1 MPLNRRVIMASL
13 TARPHLHTTCLIV
26 YDWTPRSWPGG
37 PPSTPLWRTRWWLQL
52 LKSFPPRMSVPNF
65 SERSWPS
72 SKRLRFLRCLRVL
85 QRRPTCSCYAVMPFS
100 GTSISSPQFSLQ
112 CVQRRLKVTMWLV
125 LNQRYFKR
133 GSGPSDKLIVWQAH
147 QWLSPDRKKS
157 RPARRRHPR
166 RRLLGLLCLTGWAL
180 LHPQRRGLSHRS
192 RPFQLAPEGPV
203 HDPSKEARSLA
214 SLLLLPQPRNVD
226 GSQVG
231 ARLANFAPHWRSL
244 LGNCR
249 ATGIIEDG
257 VGIAFQQRPQLT
269 HQSISFRTRNSRQD
283 LQQAVDALLMKG
295 AIERVTN
302 VRSLGFYSRLFLVPK
317 KTGDLR
323 PVIDLST
330 LNRHMVVPHFKMET
344 QVSVR
349 SAIRSQEWAVSIDIR
364 DAYLHVPMH
373 QAVRKYLRFVV
384 NKKVYQFTC
393 LPFGLATSPR
403 EFTKLLR
410 PVVSLWRQ
418 QGVKLHVYLDDCL
431 IKADTPEE
439 AQLHSQTTIKVLQF
453 LGWIIN
459 FEKCD
464 LTPSQDFQFI
474 GMQFNI
480 RRFTV
485 APLPKMLVKVQ
496 SVHQHWMAN
505 PNITA
510 RDLHRLIGMLVFMA
524 LLVRR
529 GRLRLRPVQWWA
541 ATAWCQ
547 RTGNWSD
554 RIQVPQWVLSEV
566 AWWSSPAVLQGLPL
580 AARETEVT
588 LFTDA
593 SSSGWGAQ
601 LGSHSTQGQWS
612 ASQRLCHI
620 NVLEMQAVI
629 YAVRDFLPHLR
640 YRVVRLMCDNA
651 VTVAYIKNE
660 GGTRSHTLMQM
671 TIRLLKWCD
680 SKAITLVPVHLPGV
694 RNIQADSLSRV
705 GQTLTT
711 EWTMAME
718 SLRPVFPKWGEP
730 QIDMFATF
738 VNRRLVKFV
747 SPYPDPRA
755 EWTDA
760 MSMPWD
766 KERGLLYVFP
776 PFKMVP
782 QVLQKIAQS
791 PGLQVILIAILQP
804 AASWFP
810 ELMDLAQEDPV
821 ALFVEGQ
828 DLLTQDVCM
837 GVGRDRDSS
846 LPAVKSSRVETLRAI
861 LRAKGHSRE
870 AANMMSRCLRESS
883 QQVYES
889 HWSRFVAFCRT
900 KRWQLFRVR
909 SHHFSTYMMH
919 LFRDGL
925 LPSTI
930 ISHRTSVASV
940 LRHWVYDPAADP
952 HIKLLVRAFRLQRPV
967 QRRIMPKWDLHLVL
981 LSLMRPPFTSQS
993 EDDGESSDDVIPLKW
1008 RTLKCLFLLALAS
1021 ARRRSYLHALSIA
1034 PGRCVFTRGNTH
1046 RQLVVSLLPE
1056 PGFLAKNQLP
1066 TQAPEWI
1073 TVPGIAHLNP
1083 TEPERMLCPVRQLK
1097 LYIRDSE
1104 RIRGGRQ
1111 RMFIHWNRSIGD
1123 IMRSHIS
1130 RWIVETVKEAYTQA
1144 DRQYDRVTAHEVRA
1158 LSASWAYNCQVAL
1171 PDILS
1176 AAFWRSSGVFQ
1187 NSYLRDMACIAEGMS
1202 TLGPVVVA
1210 QHVVDPGHLHPP
1222 P

>member
-1 MPLNRRVIMASL
+1 MVSS
-13 TARPHLHTTCLIV
+13 TARHQRHTTCLIV
-26 YDWTPRSWPGG
+26 CAWTQRSWPGG
-37 PPSTPLWRTRWWLQL
+37 PPFTHLWRTRWWLQS

-72 SKRLRFLRCLRVL
+72 YKRLRFLRCLRGL
-85 QRRPTCSCYAVMPFS
+85 RRRPTCSCCAVTPFS
-100 GTSISSPQFSLQ
+100 GTSISSPQFSPP
-112 CVQRRLKVTMWLV
+112 CVQRRLKVIMWLV

-157 RPARRRHPR
+157 RPARSRHPR
-166 RRLLGLLCLTGWAL
+166 RRLLDLLCLTGWAL
-180 LHPQRRGLSHRS
+180 LLPQRRGRSHRS

-203 HDPSKEARSLA
+203 HGLSKEARSLA
-214 SLLLLPQPRNVD
+214 SLLMLPQPRNVD
-226 GSQVG
+226 GFQVG
-231 ARLANFAPHWRSL
+231 ARLADFAPHWRSL

-249 ATGIIEDG
+249 ATGIVEDG

-344 QVSVR
+344 QGSVR

-410 PVVSLWRQ
+410 PVVSLLRQ
-418 QGVKLHVYLDDCL
+418 QGVKLHVYLDDWL
-431 IKADTPEE
+431 IRADTPEE
-439 AQLHSQTTIKVLQF
+439 AQLHSQTIIKVLQF

-459 FEKCD
+459 FEKSD

-474 GMQFNI
+474 GMQFNT

-485 APLPKMLVKVQ
+485 APLPKMRIKVQ
-496 SVHQHWMAN
+496 SVLQHWMAN

-510 RDLHRLIGMLVFMA
+510 RDLHRLLGMLVFMA
-524 LLVRR
+524 SLVRR

-629 YAVRDFLPHLR
+629 CAVRDFLPLLR
-640 YRVVRLMCDNA
+640 YHVVRLMCDNA

-718 SLRPVFPKWGEP
+718 SLRPVFAKWGEP
-730 QIDMFATF
+730 QIDMFAKF
-738 VNRRLVKFV
+738 ANRRLVKFV

-791 PGLQVILIAILQP
+791 PELQVILIALLQP

-810 ELMDLAQEDPV
+810 ELMNLTQEDPV
-821 ALFVEGQ
+821 PLFVEGQ

-837 GVGRDRDSS
+837 GGGVTETRHFRPSNLHAWKLSGPFWEPRVIPGKLPTWCQDAYENLHNKCMNLIGQDSWRSVGRKNGKFFK
-846 LPAVKSSRVETLRAI
+846 LEV
-861 LRAKGHSRE
+861 
-870 AANMMSRCLRESS
+870 
-883 QQVYES
+883 
-889 HWSRFVAFCRT
+889 
-900 KRWQLFRVR
+900 
-909 SHHFSTYMMH
+909 
-919 LFRDGL
+919 
-925 LPSTI
+925 I
-930 ISHRTSVASV
+930 IS
-940 LRHWVYDPAADP
+940 
-952 HIKLLVRAFRLQRPV
+952 
-967 QRRIMPKWDLHLVL
+967 
-981 LSLMRPPFTSQS
+981 
-993 EDDGESSDDVIPLKW
+993 
-1008 RTLKCLFLLALAS
+1008 
-1021 ARRRSYLHALSIA
+1021 
-1034 PGRCVFTRGNTH
+1034 
-1046 RQLVVSLLPE
+1046 
-1056 PGFLAKNQLP
+1056 
-1066 TQAPEWI
+1066 
-1073 TVPGIAHLNP
+1073 VPIWC
-1083 TEPERMLCPVRQLK
+1083 T
-1097 LYIRDSE
+1097 
-1104 RIRGGRQ
+1104 
-1111 RMFIHWNRSIGD
+1111 
-1123 IMRSHIS
+1123 
-1130 RWIVETVKEAYTQA
+1130 
-1144 DRQYDRVTAHEVRA
+1144 
-1158 LSASWAYNCQVAL
+1158 
-1171 PDILS
+1171 
-1176 AAFWRSSGVFQ
+1176 SSGTIYYPRRLFHIARLWLLCYVIGCTIRQ
-1187 NSYLRDMACIAEGMS
+1187 PIQTSSYWSGLSGWNVRCNAESCPNGIFIWFYY
-1202 TLGPVVVA
+1202 
-1210 QHVVDPGHLHPP
+1210 H
-1222 P
+1222 

>member
-1 MPLNRRVIMASL
+1 MLSTPLSRRVTMASL
-13 TARPHLHTTCLIV
+13 TTRPHLHTTCLIV
-26 YDWTPRSWPGG
+26 YVWTPRSWPGG
-37 PPSTPLWRTRWWLQL
+37 PPSTHLWRIRWWLQW
-52 LKSFPPRMSVPNF
+52 LKSFPPRMSAQNF

-72 SKRLRFLRCLRVL
+72 SKRLKFLRCLRVL
-85 QRRPTCSCYAVMPFS
+85 QRRPTCSCYAVMPSS

-112 CVQRRLKVTMWLV
+112 CVQLHLKVTMWLV
-125 LNQRYFKR
+125 LNQRSFKLV
-133 GSGPSDKLIVWQAH
+133 SGPSDKLIVWQAH
-147 QWLSPDRKKS
+147 QWLSPSRKKS

-166 RRLLGLLCLTGWAL
+166 RRLLGLPCLTGWAP
-180 LHPQRRGLSHRS
+180 LHPQRRGRSHRS
-192 RPFQLAPEGPV
+192 RPFELAPEGPV

-214 SLLLLPQPRNVD
+214 SLLPQPSNVD

-231 ARLANFAPHWRSL
+231 ARLADFAPHWRSL

-249 ATGIIEDG
+249 ATGIVEDV

-302 VRSLGFYSRLFLVPK
+302 VKSLGFYSRLFLVPK

-330 LNRHMVVPHFKMET
+330 LNHHMVVPHFKMET
-344 QVSVR
+344 QGSVR
-349 SAIRSQEWAVSIDIR
+349 SAIRSQEWTVSIDIR
-364 DAYLHVPMH
+364 NAYLHVPMH

-410 PVVSLWRQ
+410 PVVSLLRQ
-418 QGVKLHVYLDDCL
+418 QGVKLHVYLDDWL
-431 IKADTPEE
+431 IRADTPEE
-439 AQLHSQTTIKVLQF
+439 AQLHAQTTIKVLQF

-459 FEKCD
+459 FEKSD

-474 GMQFNI
+474 GMPFNT

-485 APLPKMLVKVQ
+485 APLPKMRVKVQ

-510 RDLHRLIGMLVFMA
+510 RDLHRLLGMLVFMA
-524 LLVRR
+524 SLVRR

-541 ATAWCQ
+541 VTAWCQ
-547 RTGNWSD
+547 RTGNWFD

-612 ASQRLCHI
+612 ASQRSCHT

-651 VTVAYIKNE
+651 VTVAYINNE
-660 GGTRSHTLMQM
+660 GGSRSHTLMQM

-718 SLRPVFPKWGEP
+718 SLRPVFAKWGEP

-738 VNRRLVKFV
+738 ANRRLVKFV

-760 MSMPWD
+760 MSMPWVGQGEGPLVRLPAIQD
-766 KERGLLYVFP
+766 GPASSAENRSITRSAGDTDRSTATGSIMVSRADGPNPRRPGSPVRGR
-776 PFKMVP
+776 
-782 QVLQKIAQS
+782 S
-791 PGLQVILIAILQP
+791 RP
-804 AASWFP
+804 A
-810 ELMDLAQEDPV
+810 DTRHV
-821 ALFVEGQ
+821 HGR
-828 DLLTQDVCM
+828 
-837 GVGRDRDSS
+837 GRDRNSS

-861 LRAKGHSRE
+861 LRAKGLSRE

-900 KRWQLFRVR
+900 KRWQVFRVR

-952 HIKLLVRAFRLQRPV
+952 HIKLLVRAFRLERPV

-981 LSLMRPPFTSQS
+981 LSLMRPPFTSQN

-1008 RTLKCLFLLALAS
+1008 RTLKCVFLLALAS
-1021 ARRRSYLHALSIA
+1021 ARRRSYLHA
-1034 PGRCVFTRGNTH
+1034 
-1046 RQLVVSLLPE
+1046 
-1056 PGFLAKNQLP
+1056 
-1066 TQAPEWI
+1066 
-1073 TVPGIAHLNP
+1073 
-1083 TEPERMLCPVRQLK
+1083 
-1097 LYIRDSE
+1097 
-1104 RIRGGRQ
+1104 
-1111 RMFIHWNRSIGD
+1111 
-1123 IMRSHIS
+1123 
-1130 RWIVETVKEAYTQA
+1130 
-1144 DRQYDRVTAHEVRA
+1144 
-1158 LSASWAYNCQVAL
+1158 
-1171 PDILS
+1171 
-1176 AAFWRSSGVFQ
+1176 
-1187 NSYLRDMACIAEGMS
+1187 
-1202 TLGPVVVA
+1202 
-1210 QHVVDPGHLHPP
+1210 
-1222 P
+1222 

>member
-1 MPLNRRVIMASL
+1 MASS
-13 TARPHLHTTCLIV
+13 TARHQLHTTCLIV
-26 YDWTPRSWPGG
+26 CAWTQRSWPGG
-37 PPSTPLWRTRWWLQL
+37 PPFTHLWRTRWWLQS

-72 SKRLRFLRCLRVL
+72 YKRLRFLLCLRGL
-85 QRRPTCSCYAVMPFS
+85 RRRPTCSCCAVTPFS
-100 GTSISSPQFSLQ
+100 GTSISSPQFSPP
-112 CVQRRLKVTMWLV
+112 CVQRRLKVIMWLV

-133 GSGPSDKLIVWQAH
+133 GSGPSDKPIVWQAH

-157 RPARRRHPR
+157 RPARSRHPR

-180 LHPQRRGLSHRS
+180 LLPQRRGRSHRS

-203 HDPSKEARSLA
+203 HGLSKEARSLA
-214 SLLLLPQPRNVD
+214 SLLMLPQPRNAD
-226 GSQVG
+226 GFQVG
-231 ARLANFAPHWRSL
+231 ARLADFAPHWQSL

-249 ATGIIEDG
+249 ATGIVEDG

-344 QVSVR
+344 QGSVR

-410 PVVSLWRQ
+410 PVVSLLRQ
-418 QGVKLHVYLDDCL
+418 QGVKLHVYLDDWL
-431 IKADTPEE
+431 IRADTPEE
-439 AQLHSQTTIKVLQF
+439 AQLHSQTIIKVLQF

-459 FEKCD
+459 FEKSD

-474 GMQFNI
+474 GMQFNT

-485 APLPKMLVKVQ
+485 APLPKMRIKVQ
-496 SVHQHWMAN
+496 SVLQHWMAN

-510 RDLHRLIGMLVFMA
+510 RDLHRLLGMLVFMA
-524 LLVRR
+524 SLVRR

-629 YAVRDFLPHLR
+629 CAVRDFLPLLR
-640 YRVVRLMCDNA
+640 YHVVRLMCDNA

-718 SLRPVFPKWGEP
+718 SLRPVFAKWGEP

-738 VNRRLVKFV
+738 ANRRLVKFV

-791 PGLQVILIAILQP
+791 PELQVILIALLQP

-810 ELMDLAQEDPV
+810 ELMNLTQEDPV
-821 ALFVEGQ
+821 PLFVEGQ

-837 GVGRDRDSS
+837 GGGVTETRHFRPSNLHAWKLSGPFWEPRVIPGKLPTWCQDAYENLHNKCMNLIGQDSWRSVGRKNGKFFK
-846 LPAVKSSRVETLRAI
+846 LEV
-861 LRAKGHSRE
+861 
-870 AANMMSRCLRESS
+870 
-883 QQVYES
+883 
-889 HWSRFVAFCRT
+889 
-900 KRWQLFRVR
+900 
-909 SHHFSTYMMH
+909 
-919 LFRDGL
+919 
-925 LPSTI
+925 I
-930 ISHRTSVASV
+930 ISVPIWCTSSGTIYYPRR
-940 LRHWVYDPAADP
+940 LF
-952 HIKLLVRAFRLQRPV
+952 HIARLWLLCY
-967 QRRIMPKWDLHLVL
+967 
-981 LSLMRPPFTSQS
+981 
-993 EDDGESSDDVIPLKW
+993 VIGC
-1008 RTLKCLFLLALAS
+1008 T
-1021 ARRRSYLHALSIA
+1021 I
-1034 PGRCVFTRGNTH
+1034 
-1046 RQLVVSLLPE
+1046 RQ
-1056 PGFLAKNQLP
+1056 P
-1066 TQAPEWI
+1066 TQTSSYWSGLSGWNVQCNAESCPS
-1073 TVPGIAHLNP
+1073 GI
-1083 TEPERMLCPVRQLK
+1083 
-1097 LYIRDSE
+1097 
-1104 RIRGGRQ
+1104 
-1111 RMFIHWNRSIGD
+1111 FIWFYYH
-1123 IMRSHIS
+1123 
-1130 RWIVETVKEAYTQA
+1130 
-1144 DRQYDRVTAHEVRA
+1144 
-1158 LSASWAYNCQVAL
+1158 
-1171 PDILS
+1171 
-1176 AAFWRSSGVFQ
+1176 
-1187 NSYLRDMACIAEGMS
+1187 
-1202 TLGPVVVA
+1202 
-1210 QHVVDPGHLHPP
+1210 
-1222 P
+1222 

>member
-1 MPLNRRVIMASL
+1 MASS
-13 TARPHLHTTCLIV
+13 TARHQLHTTCLIV
-26 YDWTPRSWPGG
+26 CAWTQRSWPGG
-37 PPSTPLWRTRWWLQL
+37 PPFTHLWRTRWWLQS
-52 LKSFPPRMSVPNF
+52 LKSFPQRMSVPNF

-72 SKRLRFLRCLRVL
+72 YKRLRFLRCLRGL
-85 QRRPTCSCYAVMPFS
+85 RRRPTCSCCAVTPFS
-100 GTSISSPQFSLQ
+100 GTSISSPQFSPP
-112 CVQRRLKVTMWLV
+112 CVQRRLKVIMWLV

-133 GSGPSDKLIVWQAH
+133 GSGPSDKLIVWQAP

-157 RPARRRHPR
+157 RPARSRHPR

-180 LHPQRRGLSHRS
+180 LLPQRRGRSHRS

-203 HDPSKEARSLA
+203 HGLSKEARSLA
-214 SLLLLPQPRNVD
+214 SLLMLPQPRNVD
-226 GSQVG
+226 GFQVG
-231 ARLANFAPHWRSL
+231 ARLADFAPHWRSL

-249 ATGIIEDG
+249 ATGIVEDG

-344 QVSVR
+344 QGSVR

-410 PVVSLWRQ
+410 PVVSLLRQ
-418 QGVKLHVYLDDCL
+418 QGVKLHVYLDDWL
-431 IKADTPEE
+431 IRADTPEE
-439 AQLHSQTTIKVLQF
+439 AQLHSQTIIKVLQF

-459 FEKCD
+459 FEKSD

-474 GMQFNI
+474 GMQFNT

-485 APLPKMLVKVQ
+485 APLPKMRIKVQ
-496 SVHQHWMAN
+496 SVLQHWMAN

-510 RDLHRLIGMLVFMA
+510 RDLHRLLGMLVFMA
-524 LLVRR
+524 SLVRR

-629 YAVRDFLPHLR
+629 YAVRDFLPLLR
-640 YRVVRLMCDNA
+640 YHVVRLMCDNA

-718 SLRPVFPKWGEP
+718 SLRPVFAKWGEP

-738 VNRRLVKFV
+738 ANRRLVKFV

-791 PGLQVILIAILQP
+791 PELQVILIALLQP
-804 AASWFP
+804 AVSWFP
-810 ELMDLAQEDPV
+810 ELMNLTQEDPV
-821 ALFVEGQ
+821 PLFVEGQ

-837 GVGRDRDSS
+837 GGGVTETRHFRPSNLHAWKLSGPFWEPRVIPGKLPTWCQDAYENLHNKCMNLIGQDSWRSVGRKNGKFFK
-846 LPAVKSSRVETLRAI
+846 LEV
-861 LRAKGHSRE
+861 
-870 AANMMSRCLRESS
+870 
-883 QQVYES
+883 
-889 HWSRFVAFCRT
+889 
-900 KRWQLFRVR
+900 
-909 SHHFSTYMMH
+909 
-919 LFRDGL
+919 
-925 LPSTI
+925 I
-930 ISHRTSVASV
+930 ISVPIWCTSSGTIYYPRR
-940 LRHWVYDPAADP
+940 LF
-952 HIKLLVRAFRLQRPV
+952 HIARLWLLCY
-967 QRRIMPKWDLHLVL
+967 
-981 LSLMRPPFTSQS
+981 
-993 EDDGESSDDVIPLKW
+993 VIGY
-1008 RTLKCLFLLALAS
+1008 T
-1021 ARRRSYLHALSIA
+1021 I
-1034 PGRCVFTRGNTH
+1034 
-1046 RQLVVSLLPE
+1046 RQ
-1056 PGFLAKNQLP
+1056 P
-1066 TQAPEWI
+1066 TQTSSYWSGLSGWNVRCNAESCPS
-1073 TVPGIAHLNP
+1073 GI
-1083 TEPERMLCPVRQLK
+1083 
-1097 LYIRDSE
+1097 
-1104 RIRGGRQ
+1104 
-1111 RMFIHWNRSIGD
+1111 FIWFYYH
-1123 IMRSHIS
+1123 
-1130 RWIVETVKEAYTQA
+1130 
-1144 DRQYDRVTAHEVRA
+1144 
-1158 LSASWAYNCQVAL
+1158 
-1171 PDILS
+1171 
-1176 AAFWRSSGVFQ
+1176 
-1187 NSYLRDMACIAEGMS
+1187 
-1202 TLGPVVVA
+1202 
-1210 QHVVDPGHLHPP
+1210 
-1222 P
+1222 

>member
-1 MPLNRRVIMASL
+1 M
-13 TARPHLHTTCLIV
+13 
-26 YDWTPRSWPGG
+26 
-37 PPSTPLWRTRWWLQL
+37 
-52 LKSFPPRMSVPNF
+52 
-65 SERSWPS
+65 
-72 SKRLRFLRCLRVL
+72 
-85 QRRPTCSCYAVMPFS
+85 
-100 GTSISSPQFSLQ
+100 
-112 CVQRRLKVTMWLV
+112 
-125 LNQRYFKR
+125 
-133 GSGPSDKLIVWQAH
+133 
-147 QWLSPDRKKS
+147 
-157 RPARRRHPR
+157 
-166 RRLLGLLCLTGWAL
+166 
-180 LHPQRRGLSHRS
+180 
-192 RPFQLAPEGPV
+192 
-203 HDPSKEARSLA
+203 
-214 SLLLLPQPRNVD
+214 
-226 GSQVG
+226 G
-231 ARLANFAPHWRSL
+231 ARLADFAPHWRSL

-249 ATGIIEDG
+249 ATGIVKDG
-257 VGIAFQQRPQLT
+257 VGIAFQQQPQLT

-344 QVSVR
+344 QGSVR

-410 PVVSLWRQ
+410 PVVSLLRQ
-418 QGVKLHVYLDDCL
+418 QGVKLHVYLDDWL
-431 IKADTPEE
+431 IRADTPEE

-459 FEKCD
+459 FEKSD

-474 GMQFNI
+474 GMQFNT

-485 APLPKMLVKVQ
+485 APLPKMRLKVQ
-496 SVHQHWMAN
+496 SVLQHWMAN

-510 RDLHRLIGMLVFMA
+510 RDLHRLLGMLVFMA
-524 LLVRR
+524 SLVRR

-554 RIQVPQWVLSEV
+554 GIQVPQWVLSEV

-620 NVLEMQAVI
+620 NILEMQAVI

-651 VTVAYIKNE
+651 VMVAYIKNE

-694 RNIQADSLSRV
+694 RNIQGDSLSRV

-711 EWTMAME
+711 EWTVAME
-718 SLRPVFPKWGEP
+718 SLRPVFAKWGEP
-730 QIDMFATF
+730 QIDMFVTF
-738 VNRRLVKFV
+738 ANRRLVQVRSAISGPQGGVDRCHVRALGQGEGPLVLLPAIQDGPASSAEDRSITRTAGDTDRSTATGSIMV
-747 SPYPDPRA
+747 SRADGPNPRRPG
-755 EWTDA
+755 
-760 MSMPWD
+760 SPV
-766 KERGLLYVFP
+766 RGR
-776 PFKMVP
+776 
-782 QVLQKIAQS
+782 S
-791 PGLQVILIAILQP
+791 RP
-804 AASWFP
+804 A
-810 ELMDLAQEDPV
+810 DTRRV
-821 ALFVEGQ
+821 HGR
-828 DLLTQDVCM
+828 
-837 GVGRDRDSS
+837 GRDRNSS

-900 KRWQLFRVR
+900 KRWQVFQVR

-952 HIKLLVRAFRLQRPV
+952 HIKLLVRAFRLERPV

-1008 RTLKCLFLLALAS
+1008 QMLKCLFLLALAS

-1034 PGRCVFTRGNTH
+1034 PGRCVFARGNTQ

-1056 PGFLAKNQLP
+1056 PGFLAKNQLL

-1083 TEPERMLCPVRQLK
+1083 TEPEQMLCPVRQLK

-1111 RMFIHWNRSIGD
+1111 RMIIHWNRSIRD

-1187 NSYLRDMACIAEGMS
+1187 NLYLRNMACIAEGML

>member
-1 MPLNRRVIMASL
+1 MVESSHSSQLRFDDPDDFDGPAPLPAAGVDGS
-13 TARPHLHTTCLIV
+13 ARQENPAA
-26 YDWTPRSWPGG
+26 TPVGG
-37 PPSTPLWRTRWWLQL
+37 PDVSIQTGTSTPLLFPSIPKTINQATLVDFMSMWTLLQRRMELPSVPDNSISPTVQASLPVPERDSDNTRSATPAGSPTRTKSPERFLHTPQSSISSLVRRAKEAERQARTPVRPPRTPVRRSRNHSESGDSRSRSPLSRSSSVESAERDESPLNFNAALDMDSKRAFLEDEDAEGDGEKISAAQYDTFRQAVTSSRGTFKINPAKTKRAARASLLDLGETEVPDRVSWLDQPSLQDTMASTARIAQGLKEDEEVVKTTLSETLNDNTSSFKFLTVKHIFPREPYRLKVHRDALYAPKPPGDHGFINSKTPASYHLSHRVCLDTEELARRSAIYASLADSMVASVIEELSPKDERSKLLREKLAIIQEAQVSAGFAAASNLQL
-52 LKSFPPRMSVPNF
+52 LRHDALLRNFNFQPP
-65 SERSWPS
+65 
-72 SKRLRFLRCLRVL
+72 VL
-85 QRRPTCSCYAVMPFS
+85 SAVRTAPFE
-100 GTSISSPQFSLQ
+100 GHHVVGPEP
-112 CVQRRLKVTMWLV
+112 RH
-125 LNQRYFKR
+125 FKR

-166 RRLLGLLCLTGWAL
+166 RWLLGLLCLTGWAL
-180 LHPQRRGLSHRS
+180 LHPQRRGRSHRS

-214 SLLLLPQPRNVD
+214 SLLLLSQPRNVD
-226 GSQVG
+226 
-231 ARLANFAPHWRSL
+231 WRSL

-249 ATGIIEDG
+249 ATGIVEDG

-330 LNRHMVVPHFKMET
+330 LNRHMVVPHFKMAT
-344 QVSVR
+344 QGSVR

-393 LPFGLATSPR
+393 LPFGLATSSR

-410 PVVSLWRQ
+410 PVVSLLRQ
-418 QGVKLHVYLDDCL
+418 QGVKLHVYLDDWL
-431 IKADTPEE
+431 IRADTPEE
-439 AQLHSQTTIKVLQF
+439 AQLHSQTTNKVLQF

-459 FEKCD
+459 FEKSD

-474 GMQFNI
+474 GMQFNT

-485 APLPKMLVKVQ
+485 APLPKMRVKVQ
-496 SVHQHWMAN
+496 SVLQHWMAN

-510 RDLHRLIGMLVFMA
+510 RDLHRLLGMLVFMA
-524 LLVRR
+524 SLVRR

-601 LGSHSTQGQWS
+601 LGSHSTQAQWS

-718 SLRPVFPKWGEP
+718 SLRPVFAKWGEP

-738 VNRRLVKFV
+738 ANRRLVKFV

-791 PGLQVILIAILQP
+791 PGLQVILIALLQP

-810 ELMDLAQEDPV
+810 ELMDLTQEDPV
-821 ALFVEGQ
+821 PLFVEGQ
-828 DLLTQDVCM
+828 DLLTQDVCIGG
-837 GVGRDRDSS
+837 GVTETPHFRPSN
-846 LPAVKSSRVETLRAI
+846 LHAWKLSRI
-861 LRAKGHSRE
+861 
-870 AANMMSRCLRESS
+870 
-883 QQVYES
+883 
-889 HWSRFVAFCRT
+889 
-900 KRWQLFRVR
+900 
-909 SHHFSTYMMH
+909 ST
-919 LFRDGL
+919 
-925 LPSTI
+925 
-930 ISHRTSVASV
+930 TSVWIS
-940 LRHWVYDPAADP
+940 
-952 HIKLLVRAFRLQRPV
+952 LV
-967 QRRIMPKWDLHLVL
+967 K
-981 LSLMRPPFTSQS
+981 
-993 EDDGESSDDVIPLKW
+993 
-1008 RTLKCLFLLALAS
+1008 
-1021 ARRRSYLHALSIA
+1021 
-1034 PGRCVFTRGNTH
+1034 
-1046 RQLVVSLLPE
+1046 
-1056 PGFLAKNQLP
+1056 
-1066 TQAPEWI
+1066 
-1073 TVPGIAHLNP
+1073 
-1083 TEPERMLCPVRQLK
+1083 
-1097 LYIRDSE
+1097 
-1104 RIRGGRQ
+1104 IRG
-1111 RMFIHWNRSIGD
+1111 
-1123 IMRSHIS
+1123 
-1130 RWIVETVKEAYTQA
+1130 V
-1144 DRQYDRVTAHEVRA
+1144 
-1158 LSASWAYNCQVAL
+1158 L
-1171 PDILS
+1171 
-1176 AAFWRSSGVFQ
+1176 
-1187 NSYLRDMACIAEGMS
+1187 
-1202 TLGPVVVA
+1202 
-1210 QHVVDPGHLHPP
+1210 
-1222 P
+1222 

>member
-1 MPLNRRVIMASL
+1 MASS
-13 TARPHLHTTCLIV
+13 TARPQLHTTCLIV
-26 YDWTPRSWPGG
+26 CVWTQRSWPGG
-37 PPSTPLWRTRWWLQL
+37 PPFTHLWRTRWWLQL

-72 SKRLRFLRCLRVL
+72 YKRLRFLRCLRGL
-85 QRRPTCSCYAVMPFS
+85 QRRPTCSCCAVTPFS
-100 GTSISSPQFSLQ
+100 GTSISSPQFSLP
-112 CVQRRLKVTMWLV
+112 CVQRRLKVIIWLV

-133 GSGPSDKLIVWQAH
+133 GSEPSDKLIVWQAH

-157 RPARRRHPR
+157 RPARRRYPR

-180 LHPQRRGLSHRS
+180 LLPQRRGRSHRS

-203 HDPSKEARSLA
+203 HDPCKEARSLA
-214 SLLLLPQPRNVD
+214 SLLMLPQPRNVD
-226 GSQVG
+226 GFQVG
-231 ARLANFAPHWRSL
+231 ARLADFAPHWRSL

-249 ATGIIEDG
+249 ATGIVEDG

-344 QVSVR
+344 QGSVR

-410 PVVSLWRQ
+410 PVVSLLRQ
-418 QGVKLHVYLDDCL
+418 QGVKLHVYLDDWL
-431 IKADTPEE
+431 IRADTPEE
-439 AQLHSQTTIKVLQF
+439 AQLHSQTIIKVLQF

-459 FEKCD
+459 FEKSD

-474 GMQFNI
+474 GMQFNT

-485 APLPKMLVKVQ
+485 APLPKMRIKVQ
-496 SVHQHWMAN
+496 SVLQHWMAN

-510 RDLHRLIGMLVFMA
+510 RDLHRLLGMLVFMA
-524 LLVRR
+524 SLVRR

-566 AWWSSPAVLQGLPL
+566 AWWSSQAVLQGLPL

-612 ASQRLCHI
+612 SSQRLCHI

-629 YAVRDFLPHLR
+629 YAVRDFLPLLR

-651 VTVAYIKNE
+651 VTVAYIKNK
-660 GGTRSHTLMQM
+660 GGTRSHPLMQM

-718 SLRPVFPKWGEP
+718 SLRPVFAKWGEP

-738 VNRRLVKFV
+738 ANRRLVKFV

-776 PFKMVP
+776 PFKMVL

-791 PGLQVILIAILQP
+791 PELQVILIALLQP

-810 ELMDLAQEDPV
+810 ELMDLTQEDPV
-821 ALFVEGQ
+821 PLFVEGQ
-828 DLLTQDVCM
+828 DLLTQDVCLGGGVTETRHFRPSNLHAWKLSGPFWEPRVIPGKLPTLCQDAYENLHNKCM
-837 GVGRDRDSS
+837 NLIGQDSWRSVGRKDGKFF
-846 LPAVKSSRVETLRAI
+846 KSEV
-861 LRAKGHSRE
+861 
-870 AANMMSRCLRESS
+870 
-883 QQVYES
+883 
-889 HWSRFVAFCRT
+889 
-900 KRWQLFRVR
+900 
-909 SHHFSTYMMH
+909 
-919 LFRDGL
+919 
-925 LPSTI
+925 I
-930 ISHRTSVASV
+930 ISVPIWCTSSGTIYYPRRLFHIARLWLLCYVIGCTIRQPTRTSSY
-940 LRHWVYDPAADP
+940 WSGF
-952 HIKLLVRAFRLQRPV
+952 KGWNVRCNA
-967 QRRIMPKWDLHLVL
+967 
-981 LSLMRPPFTSQS
+981 
-993 EDDGESSDDVIPLKW
+993 ESCPS
-1008 RTLKCLFLLALAS
+1008 
-1021 ARRRSYLHALSIA
+1021 
-1034 PGRCVFTRGNTH
+1034 
-1046 RQLVVSLLPE
+1046 
-1056 PGFLAKNQLP
+1056 
-1066 TQAPEWI
+1066 
-1073 TVPGIAHLNP
+1073 GI
-1083 TEPERMLCPVRQLK
+1083 
-1097 LYIRDSE
+1097 
-1104 RIRGGRQ
+1104 
-1111 RMFIHWNRSIGD
+1111 FIWFYYH
-1123 IMRSHIS
+1123 
-1130 RWIVETVKEAYTQA
+1130 
-1144 DRQYDRVTAHEVRA
+1144 
-1158 LSASWAYNCQVAL
+1158 
-1171 PDILS
+1171 
-1176 AAFWRSSGVFQ
+1176 
-1187 NSYLRDMACIAEGMS
+1187 
-1202 TLGPVVVA
+1202 
-1210 QHVVDPGHLHPP
+1210 
-1222 P
+1222 

>member
-1 MPLNRRVIMASL
+1 MASS
-13 TARPHLHTTCLIV
+13 TARHQLHTTCLIV
-26 YDWTPRSWPGG
+26 CAWTQRSWPGG
-37 PPSTPLWRTRWWLQL
+37 PPFTHLWRTRWWLQS

-72 SKRLRFLRCLRVL
+72 YKRLRFLRCLRGL
-85 QRRPTCSCYAVMPFS
+85 RRRPTCSCCAVTPFS
-100 GTSISSPQFSLQ
+100 GTSISSPQFSPP
-112 CVQRRLKVTMWLV
+112 CVQRRLKVIMWLV

-157 RPARRRHPR
+157 RPARSRHPR

-180 LHPQRRGLSHRS
+180 LLPQRRGRSHRS

-203 HDPSKEARSLA
+203 HGLSKEARSLA
-214 SLLLLPQPRNVD
+214 SLLMLPQPRNVD
-226 GSQVG
+226 GFQVG
-231 ARLANFAPHWRSL
+231 ARLADFAPHWRSL

-249 ATGIIEDG
+249 ATGIVEDG

-330 LNRHMVVPHFKMET
+330 PNRHMVVPHFKMET
-344 QVSVR
+344 QGSVR

-410 PVVSLWRQ
+410 PVVSLLRQ
-418 QGVKLHVYLDDCL
+418 QGVKLHVYLDDWL
-431 IKADTPEE
+431 IRADTPEE
-439 AQLHSQTTIKVLQF
+439 AQLHSQTIIKVLQF

-459 FEKCD
+459 FKKSD

-474 GMQFNI
+474 GMQFNT

-485 APLPKMLVKVQ
+485 APLPKMRIKVQ
-496 SVHQHWMAN
+496 SVLQHWMAN

-510 RDLHRLIGMLVFMA
+510 RDLHRLLGMLVFMA
-524 LLVRR
+524 SLVRR

-547 RTGNWSD
+547 KTGNWSD

-629 YAVRDFLPHLR
+629 YAVRDFLPLLR
-640 YRVVRLMCDNA
+640 YHVVRLMCDNA

-718 SLRPVFPKWGEP
+718 SLRPVFAKWGEP

-738 VNRRLVKFV
+738 ANRRLVKFV

-791 PGLQVILIAILQP
+791 PELQVILIALLQP
-804 AASWFP
+804 AVSWFP
-810 ELMDLAQEDPV
+810 ELMNLTQEDPV
-821 ALFVEGQ
+821 PLFVEGQ

-837 GVGRDRDSS
+837 GGGVTETRHFRPSNLHAWKLSGPFWEPRVIPGKLPTWCQDAYENLHNKCMNLIGQDSWRSVGRKNGKFFK
-846 LPAVKSSRVETLRAI
+846 LEV
-861 LRAKGHSRE
+861 
-870 AANMMSRCLRESS
+870 
-883 QQVYES
+883 
-889 HWSRFVAFCRT
+889 
-900 KRWQLFRVR
+900 
-909 SHHFSTYMMH
+909 
-919 LFRDGL
+919 
-925 LPSTI
+925 I
-930 ISHRTSVASV
+930 ISVPIWCTSSGTIYYPRR
-940 LRHWVYDPAADP
+940 LF
-952 HIKLLVRAFRLQRPV
+952 HIARLWLLCY
-967 QRRIMPKWDLHLVL
+967 
-981 LSLMRPPFTSQS
+981 
-993 EDDGESSDDVIPLKW
+993 VIGY
-1008 RTLKCLFLLALAS
+1008 T
-1021 ARRRSYLHALSIA
+1021 I
-1034 PGRCVFTRGNTH
+1034 
-1046 RQLVVSLLPE
+1046 RQ
-1056 PGFLAKNQLP
+1056 P
-1066 TQAPEWI
+1066 TQTSSYWSGLSGWNVRCNAESCPS
-1073 TVPGIAHLNP
+1073 GI
-1083 TEPERMLCPVRQLK
+1083 
-1097 LYIRDSE
+1097 
-1104 RIRGGRQ
+1104 
-1111 RMFIHWNRSIGD
+1111 FIWFYYH
-1123 IMRSHIS
+1123 
-1130 RWIVETVKEAYTQA
+1130 
-1144 DRQYDRVTAHEVRA
+1144 
-1158 LSASWAYNCQVAL
+1158 
-1171 PDILS
+1171 
-1176 AAFWRSSGVFQ
+1176 
-1187 NSYLRDMACIAEGMS
+1187 
-1202 TLGPVVVA
+1202 
-1210 QHVVDPGHLHPP
+1210 
-1222 P
+1222 